1 MIISS
6 AILLSIIFIVAFSS
20 SYVVDKLTNFIF
32 RKIYPYFSRGFYRD
46 KYGRE
51 TAKEISKIICSKLS
65 IEELDIKIKN
75 LVNKTE
81 KRLKKQKRI
90 KKLNEINKSAIR

>member
-20 SYVVDKLTNFIF
+20 SYVIDKLTNFLF
-32 RKIYPYFSRGFYRD
+32 RKIHPYFSKGFYRD

-51 TAKEISKIICSKLS
+51 TAREISKIICSKLN
-65 IEELDIKIKN
+65 IEEVDVKIKN
-75 LVNKTE
+75 LIDKTE

-90 KKLNEINKSAIR
+90 EKLNEINKNTIR